1 MKRESQN
8 QPQMSHHI
16 TNDLL
21 SGVFLCVDGSVQ
33 LTEDK
38 ETELLVLQQASHLL
52 HVEPADS
59 LPIQDTLHH
68 FLQELLVLAETSTV
82 SVFSLNYWTL
92 LTHVNMA
99 PRYLVL
105 LTLPWG
111 DGDSLF
117 TVGLCLITEDFWS
130 TSARGARAPVR
141 GNLLTTFLNTTQD
154 HTNKLRGSE
163 EHSMVINCTRSS
175 TFSPG
180 RLNLICNYK

>member
-1 MKRESQN
+1 MLKSYSDNNVQAVMKRESQN
-8 QPQMSHHI
+8 HPQMSHHI

-68 FLQELLVLAETSTV
+68 FLQKLLVLAETSTV

-105 LTLPWG
+105 LTLP
-111 DGDSLF
+111 
-117 TVGLCLITEDFWS
+117 
-130 TSARGARAPVR
+130 
-141 GNLLTTFLNTTQD
+141 
-154 HTNKLRGSE
+154 
-163 EHSMVINCTRSS
+163 
-175 TFSPG
+175 
-180 RLNLICNYK
+180 